1 MALFGLTFADLIECQ
16 ENIESITKSGNNLAF
31 VDHHGSP
38 DINFNGQCLIC
49 NTHIPKKGIN
59 IYISYTHASH
69 QFWKVLESPGILLK
83 FWKSHGIFL
92 WSNSPKE
99 RFLSKH

>member
-38 DINFNGQCLIC
+38 DINFNEQCLIC

-69 QFWKVLESPGILLK
+69 QF
-83 FWKSHGIFL
+83 
-92 WSNSPKE
+92 
-99 RFLSKH
+99 